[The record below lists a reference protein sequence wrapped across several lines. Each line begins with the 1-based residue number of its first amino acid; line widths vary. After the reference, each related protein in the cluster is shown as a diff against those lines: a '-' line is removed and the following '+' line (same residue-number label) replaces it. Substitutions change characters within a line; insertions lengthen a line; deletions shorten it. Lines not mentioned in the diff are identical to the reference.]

1 MVNEYNNTYRTM
13 KVKPVDIKDNTYID
27 SVKEVDDKIPKLTSV
42 IMPKYQ
48 NTKTFLLKD
57 ILQISQKKFL

>member
-27 SVKEVDDKIPKLTSV
+27 SVKEVNDKIPNLTSV